1 MRKTM
6 SKEELR
12 PKNDAVIN
20 GLDGYADFLADVKNQ
35 IQTAQV
41 RAALSVSQ
49 ELVRLYWQIGR
60 DIVSRQ
66 QEQGWGQAVIARL
79 AADLQKA
86 FPGVQGFSARN
97 LERMRAFFL
106 AYPEEN
112 QFATQPVSQIPWGH
126 NIILFQKVKDPSQ
139 RLWYASTTVEHGW
152 SRAVLEMQIESR
164 LYERQGKA
172 TTNFSR
178 TLPPLQSD
186 LAQAILKDPY
196 NFDFLTLSSDAH
208 ERDVEQGLLGHIR
221 RFLLELGA
229 GFAFVGSQYHLEVE
243 GQDYYLDLLFYHL
256 KLRCYVVIDLKAV
269 AFQPEFVGKMN
280 FYLAAVDDTLRHEAD
295 APSIGLLLCRKK
307 QALTVEYALRNV
319 STPIGVAEFITDLA
333 RQIEGEL
340 NSAQIE
346 TTDDAADQEASLS
359 QNSVF

>member
-1 MRKTM
+1 M
-6 SKEELR
+6 SKEEIE
-12 PKNDAVIN
+12 PGTDVIAN
-20 GLDGYADFLADVKNQ
+20 SFDGYADFLADVKNQ

-41 RAALSVSQ
+41 KAALSVSR

-60 DIVSRQ
+60 DIVTRQ

-86 FPGVQGFSARN
+86 FPGIQGFSSRN

-112 QFATQPVSQIPWGH
+112 QFATQAVSQIPWGH
-126 NIILFQKVKDPSQ
+126 NIILFQKIKAPSQ
-139 RLWYASTTVEHGW
+139 RLWYAQGALEHGW

-164 LYERQGKA
+164 LHERQGKA

-178 TLPPLQSD
+178 TLPPSQSD
-186 LAQAILKDPY
+186 MAQAILKGPY
-196 NFDFLTLSSDAH
+196 NFDFLTLSGDVH
-208 ERDVEQGLLGHIR
+208 ERDVERGLLEHIR

-229 GFAFVGSQYHLEVE
+229 GFAFVGSQYALEVD

-269 AFQPEFVGKMN
+269 AFQPEFIGKMN
-280 FYLAAVDDTLRHEAD
+280 FYLAAVDDTLRHETD

-319 STPIGVAEFITDLA
+319 STPIGVAEFITDLV

-340 NSAQIE
+340 NSVQIE
-346 TTDDAADQEASLS
+346 RTDDIIDKEVSLA
-359 QNSVF
+359 QNSIF

>member
-1 MRKTM
+1 MSRK
-6 SKEELR
+6 ELK
-12 PKNDAVIN
+12 PKDDVPGNRFE
-20 GLDGYADFLADVKNQ
+20 GYADFLADMKNQ

-41 RAALSVSQ
+41 RAALSVSR
-49 ELVRLYWQIGR
+49 ELVRLYWKIGR
-60 DIVSRQ
+60 DIVTRQ

-86 FPGVQGFSARN
+86 FPGIQGFSSRN

-112 QFATQPVSQIPWGH
+112 HFATQPVSQIPWGH
-126 NIILFQKVKDPSQ
+126 NIILFQKVKELSQ
-139 RLWYASTTVEHGW
+139 RIWYAQGTLEHGW
-152 SRAVLEMQIESR
+152 SRAVLEMQIENR

-178 TLPPLQSD
+178 TLPPPQSD
-186 LAQAILKDPY
+186 LAQALLKDPY
-196 NFDFLTLSSDAH
+196 NFDFLTLASDAH
-208 ERDVEQGLLGHIR
+208 ERDVERGLLEHIR

-229 GFAFVGSQYHLEVE
+229 GFAFVGSQHPLEVE

-269 AFQPEFVGKMN
+269 AFQPEFIGKMN
-280 FYLAAVDDTLRHEAD
+280 FYLAAVDDTLRHETD

-319 STPIGVAEFITDLA
+319 STPIGVAEFVTDLA

-340 NSAQIE
+340 NSDQIE
-346 TTDDAADQEASLS
+346 KTDDVTDQKAPLS
-359 QNSVF
+359 QNPVF

>member
-1 MRKTM
+1 M
-6 SKEELR
+6 SKEELG

-20 GLDGYADFLADVKNQ
+20 GLEGYADFLFDIKGR

-41 RAALSVSQ
+41 RAALSVSR

-66 QEQGWGQAVIARL
+66 QEQGWGQAVIAHL

-86 FPGVQGFSARN
+86 FPGIQGFSARN

-126 NIILFQKVKDPSQ
+126 NIILFQKVKEPSE
-139 RLWYASTTVEHGW
+139 RLWYARATVEHGW

-178 TLPPLQSD
+178 TLPPPQSD
-186 LAQAILKDPY
+186 LAQALLKDPY
-196 NFDFLTLSSDAH
+196 NFDFLRL
-208 ERDVEQGLLGHIR
+208 
-221 RFLLELGA
+221 
-229 GFAFVGSQYHLEVE
+229 
-243 GQDYYLDLLFYHL
+243 
-256 KLRCYVVIDLKAV
+256 
-269 AFQPEFVGKMN
+269 P
-280 FYLAAVDDTLRHEAD
+280 
-295 APSIGLLLCRKK
+295 
-307 QALTVEYALRNV
+307 LTA
-319 STPIGVAEFITDLA
+319 
-333 RQIEGEL
+333 
-340 NSAQIE
+340 
-346 TTDDAADQEASLS
+346 
-359 QNSVF
+359 